1 MTFRTRFVLLAVF
14 NCLLMIGLL
23 YLLSQ
28 SGINLSNRLVD
39 LNLDK
44 VNERDTFAIFL
55 GGLVLAFVVNF
66 FILASRKN
74 EYTYDELRAVINAVK
89 N

>member
-1 MTFRTRFVLLAVF
+1 
-14 NCLLMIGLL
+14 MIGLL